1 MTDAQ
6 RHTRRVSMLQVAP
19 IPDASL
25 KPVQV
30 LQALRAF
37 RKGDFSTRLPANLT
51 GMDGEIAAAFNDVV
65 ELNEQLTR
73 ELDRLS
79 TVVGKE
85 GKISQRGKLSAA
97 TGAWEACIDSV
108 NMLIGDM
115 AQPTIEVARVIGA
128 VAKGD

>member
-1 MTDAQ
+1 MLHVASVSDA
-6 RHTRRVSMLQVAP
+6 M
-19 IPDASL
+19 L
-25 KPVQV
+25 KPAQL

-37 RKGDFSTRLPANLT
+37 KKGDFSVRLPADLT
-51 GMDGEIAAAFNDVV
+51 KIDGEIATTFNDVV

-108 NMLIGDM
+108 NTLIADM
-115 AQPTIEVARVIGA
+115 
-128 VAKGD
+128 